1 MIAKTVLHLLALTPR
16 ITPLHAMKRTLCF
29 ALLAAA
35 PLASAQ
41 TPSWQVEDSTKLVFS
56 DAAGARV
63 SLARPDQPSHLA
75 TPAKAL
81 VAQGWTP
88 LGPFG
93 GDADDVAASPTNP
106 NVVLCGLAPATSS
119 GTMFRSTDGGVNW
132 DEVTGMAG
140 MDVHELEFAANGTA
154 YAGTID
160 GVWKSTDDGATWT
173 NLPLGI
179 GLNDQVFEI
188 TLDPSNANVIWV
200 GVADAIGSQPQNILR
215 SSDGGATWANRTPP
229 GAAGTSGRGIAL
241 DPTDATKVFAVFGGG
256 FGGGSAWRSNDTG
269 ATWTSIS
276 SGLPNAPINDVSVA
290 GGKLRVCGGLLFGSQ
305 FFGLYESSNNGAN
318 WTALHDGTWPSTVI
332 NDIEVDPANPA
343 ILYVASAGSG
353 AFRSVDGGSSWS
365 FGIGGTSGLSMNEVS
380 VSPAGGIPIYTASS
394 SNAVWRSTDGL
405 TFAPSSG
412 GIGALNIEGV
422 AVNPVDA
429 SEIAGAFQGLNDGG
443 VYTSTDAGA
452 TWTLEPLPGTRYND
466 ASFGPDGKLIAIS
479 DGPTTIAKEGLWRRS
494 GGSWTSIGPDQGTLF
509 ESELFS
515 MDFGVADAN
524 HIIAGGSDFGVA
536 GFEITLWTT
545 TNGGATWTKSF
556 EGTDN
561 KDVRDVRFL
570 QDGTNSTAVAAF
582 SDFGAS
588 PQSGGVMRTVNGG
601 ATWSVSSTGLNAT
614 AQGFGLGLSPA
625 SSQTVYFADRDFSAG
640 GLFKSTDGG
649 ATWVATGVTGL
660 MQEVAVD
667 PLHAGMLYTGGLFTP
682 KVQRSLDDGATLSD
696 FSAGMPAS
704 FSVRDMEVLAGPCT
718 TLLLATTIGIY
729 TQVPS
734 CRLEADVLDV
744 SLSTGGAQNFA
755 ISGGPAHGGELYWL
769 VGSASGTAPG
779 LVLDGQT
786 LPLNPD
792 AWMFTTLSF
801 ANTAVLPNSIGIFDA
816 NGEASGAALVVPP
829 ATDPAL
835 AGLTLHHAAAVF
847 TLAGGSATVTL
858 ATNAQPV
865 TLLP

>member
-1 MIAKTVLHLLALTPR
+1 
-16 ITPLHAMKRTLCF
+16 MKRTLF
-29 ALLAAA
+29 LALLAAA
-35 PLASAQ
+35 PLAIAQ
-41 TPSWQVEDSTKLVFS
+41 TPSWQVESSTKLVFS

-63 SLARPDQPSHLA
+63 SLAQPDQPSHLVA
-75 TPAKAL
+75 PAKAL

-119 GTMFRSTDGGVNW
+119 GTMYRSTDGGVNW
-132 DEVTGMAG
+132 SEVAGMAG

-188 TLDPSNANVIWV
+188 TLDPSDANVIWV
-200 GVADAIGSQPQNILR
+200 GVADALGNQTKNILR
-215 SSDGGATWANRTPP
+215 SGDGGATWVDRTPP
-229 GAAGTSGRGIAL
+229 GAAGTSGRGVAL
-241 DPTDATKVFAVFGGG
+241 DPTDSTKVFAVFGGG

-269 ATWTSIS
+269 ATWTNITGS
-276 SGLPNAPINDVSVA
+276 LPNAPINDVSVS

-305 FFGLYESSNNGAN
+305 FFGLFESANDGAS

-353 AFRSVDGGSSWS
+353 VFRSVDGGATWA
-365 FGIGGTSGLSMNEVS
+365 FGIGGTAGLSSNEVS
-380 VSPAGGIPIYTASS
+380 VSPGGGIPIFVASS
-394 SNAVWRSTDGL
+394 SNAVWRSTDGV

-422 AVNPVDA
+422 AVNPLDA
-429 SEIAGAFQGLNDGG
+429 NELAGAFQGLNDGG
-443 VYTSTDAGA
+443 VYTSTDGGT
-452 TWTLEPLPGTRYND
+452 TWTLEALPGTRFND
-466 ASFGPDGKLIAIS
+466 ASFGPDGKLVAIS
-479 DGPTTIAKEGLWRRS
+479 DGPTTIAPEGLWRRS
-494 GGSWTSIGPDQGTLF
+494 GTIWSSIGPDQGPLF

-515 MDFGVADAN
+515 LDFGVGDPN
-524 HIIAGGSDFGVA
+524 LIVTGGSDFGVA
-536 GFEITLWTT
+536 GSEITLWTT
-545 TNGGATWTKSF
+545 TDGGTNWTKTF
-556 EGTDN
+556 EGAPN

-570 QDGTNSTAVAAF
+570 TDGTNSTAVAAF
-582 SDFGAS
+582 SDFGTQ
-588 PQSGGVMRTVNGG
+588 PQSGGVMRTVDGG
-601 ATWSVSSTGLNAT
+601 STWQSSGTGLSST
-614 AQGFGLGLSPA
+614 AQGYGLGLSPA
-625 SSQTVYFADRDFSAG
+625 NPATLYFADREFGAG

-649 ATWVATGVTGL
+649 ASWLATGATGL
-660 MQEVAVD
+660 LQEVAVD

-696 FSAGMPAS
+696 FTAGMPSS
-704 FSVRDMEVLAGPCT
+704 FNVRDMEVLAGPCT
-718 TLLLATTIGIY
+718 TLLLATSIGIY

-744 SLSTGGAQNFA
+744 SLSVGGSQSFA
-755 ISGGPAHGGELYWL
+755 ISGGPAYAGELYWL
-769 VGSASGTAPG
+769 VGSSAGTSPG
-779 LVLDGQT
+779 IVLDGQT

-801 ANTAVLPNSIGIFDA
+801 ANTAVLPNSIGQLDA

-829 ATDPAL
+829 ATDPSL
-835 AGLTLHHAAAVF
+835 AGLVLHHAAAVF
-847 TLAGGSATVTL
+847 SLAGGGATVTL